1 MVIEREIKS
10 NTIRSRDLI
19 EIWRRFSEEAITQQQ
34 FDVAVQGLESDDVLV
49 RNGELIRINN

>member
-1 MVIEREIKS
+1 MVIEREINS
-10 NTIRSRDLI
+10 NTKRARDLI

>member
-10 NTIRSRDLI
+10 NTIRARDLI